1 MSESKD
7 QSTDSTGSP
16 GLQSRGEPQ
25 PPSFKEKIHRFFF
38 LKGLAD
44 RPPYLQEIY
53 DNTPRTVFYNYDLPD
68 YMIDSQ
74 GRCK

>member
-25 PPSFKEKIHRFFF
+25 PPSFKEKDTSIF
-38 LKGLAD
+38 LFEKDWQIGHHIYRKFMTIPLELF
-44 RPPYLQEIY
+44 LQ
-53 DNTPRTVFYNYDLPD
+53 L
-68 YMIDSQ
+68 
-74 GRCK
+74 